1 MALHPDVQKKAQAE
15 LDAVVGSDRL
25 PDFTDQGSLL
35 YLNALT
41 KEVLRWHAVAPIG
54 VPHRSVDDDFY
65 KDSLIPGGSI
75 VMANQWSVHAP
86 APERMVSIIL
96 LHRALSRDE
105 SLYPD
110 PEHFSPE
117 RFLHDDESTPDAKNP
132 FNYAFGFGR
141 RYAVRSPIAVCI
153 GGLTLLSGAVRGRIL
168 RELRCSLSVLRSC
181 MHSRSVRP

>member
-86 APERMVSIIL
+86 AP
-96 LHRALSRDE
+96 RAHGINHPLAQGFISR
-105 SLYPD
+105 
-110 PEHFSPE
+110 
-117 RFLHDDESTPDAKNP
+117 
-132 FNYAFGFGR
+132 
-141 RYAVRSPIAVCI
+141 
-153 GGLTLLSGAVRGRIL
+153 RIL
-168 RELRCSLSVLRSC
+168 I
-181 MHSRSVRP
+181 SRSGTLFS